1 MTPTDKMLQIEESR
15 QRLLN
20 RNSGKIMRE
29 CINEAADELHKQEM
43 KRYKATQHVGDIA
56 KDLLKLI
63 QAQNEGRKENENG
76 K

>member
-29 CINEAADELHKQEM
+29 CINDAADELHEAEM
-43 KRYKATQHVGDIA
+43 QRYKATQHVGDIA

-63 QAQNEGRKENENG
+63 QAQNHDPK
-76 K
+76 

>member
-1 MTPTDKMLQIEESR
+1 MTPTDKMLQIEKSR

-29 CINEAADELHKQEM
+29 CINDAADELHEAEM
-43 KRYKATQHVGDIA
+43 KRYKSMQHVGDIA

-63 QAQNEGRKENENG
+63 QAQNEGRNE